1 MPFPEHDICLM
12 IAILRVTRK
21 RVRELIRDRELA
33 SSNKQE
39 QMLRRVKMLEKK
51 AAWKREDGFNRIEI
65 VAEMHEQT
73 LRRLRADFDS
83 ESLRTGLYDPR

>member
-1 MPFPEHDICLM
+1 
-12 IAILRVTRK
+12 
-21 RVRELIRDRELA
+21 
-33 SSNKQE
+33 
-39 QMLRRVKMLEKK
+39 MLEKK
-51 AAWKREDGFNRIEI
+51 VAWKREDGFNRIEI